1 MEYRRFGDTLV
12 MRVDLGE
19 EICGQILKVAEKENI
34 MLAEINGLGAVN
46 DFTTGVFD
54 TVNKEYH
61 SNHFKG
67 AFEIVSL
74 TGTLTRKEDEPYLH
88 VHLSAGDE
96 KGNVFGGHLNEA
108 VVSATGEI
116 IIRLIDGTVDRCFR
130 DQIGLNL
137 FAFPAEG
144 K

>member
-1 MEYRRFGDTLV
+1 M
-12 MRVDLGE
+12 
-19 EICGQILKVAEKENI
+19 
-34 MLAEINGLGAVN
+34 
-46 DFTTGVFD
+46 FD

-61 SNHFKG
+61 SNNFKG

-116 IIRLIDGTVDRCFR
+116 IIRLIDGTVGRCFSA
-130 DQIGLNL
+130 QIGLNL
-137 FAFPAEG
+137 FAFSTEG